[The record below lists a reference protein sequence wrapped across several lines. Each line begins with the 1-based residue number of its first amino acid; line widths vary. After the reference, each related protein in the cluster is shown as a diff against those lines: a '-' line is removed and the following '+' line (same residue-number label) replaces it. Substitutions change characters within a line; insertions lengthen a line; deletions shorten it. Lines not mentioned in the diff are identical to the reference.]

1 MKKSVILSAAVLA
14 AFGANAEVYTYDFN
28 ENPLY
33 CKAIFAEAGVIID
46 EATETEGLGFASN
59 YDFIDKTGAAVN
71 TDGSMFNDCDE
82 STGEKVW
89 SAVKNRAISLFD
101 GQTYTLDGT
110 DGELTPIDKNYPFI
124 SWDQEGK
131 GPARTLL
138 MKGWGTLEEQGWT
151 DDNYNAIDA
160 DNWVATK
167 NAIAFNR
174 NANTGS
180 RTGTYVQF
188 PAISNPTSL
197 TIYIGHAG
205 GKYIDKGLYAE
216 VVPVIDGVEG
226 EMIPIQGPDDAVA
239 KRYYKMNVALP
250 AGLTGNVAFRI
261 GCGGSELGLYHVVM
275 EGGDATG
282 VDSVSAAEAENAP
295 AYNVYGVKVDDNYKG
310 IVIKNG
316 VKVIRH

>member
-1 MKKSVILSAAVLA
+1 MKKSMILSAAILA
-14 AFGANAEVYTYDFN
+14 AFGANAEVFTYDFN
-28 ENPLY
+28 ETPLY

-46 EATETEGLGFASN
+46 EETETEGLGFGGN
-59 YDFIDKTGAAVN
+59 YDFIDKTGAAAN
-71 TDGSMFNDCDE
+71 TDGSMFNVKDE
-82 STGEKVW
+82 ESGEW
-89 SAVKNRAISLFD
+89 HAVTNRAISLFD
-101 GQTYTLDGT
+101 GMTYTLEGE
-110 DGELTPIDKNYPFI
+110 DGEFTAIDKSYPFI
-124 SWDQEGK
+124 SWNQEGK

-138 MKGWGTLEEQGWT
+138 MKGWGTLEDKGWT

-188 PAISNPTSL
+188 PEIADPTSL

-205 GKYIDKGLYAE
+205 GKYLDKGLYAE

-226 EMIPIQGPDDAVA
+226 EMIPVQGPEDAVA

-250 AGLTGNVAFRI
+250 ADLKGNVAFRI

-275 EGGDATG
+275 EGTAANAVETIG
-282 VDSVSAAEAENAP
+282 SAEAVNAP
-295 AYNVYGVKVDDNYKG
+295 VYNMMGVQVNDSYKG

-316 VKVIRH
+316 KKHIQK